1 MTHGREDDAASFAG
15 VPVGGDQSRMTGGIT
30 ARPAEMRLTER
41 AADYLASGPADAV
54 ALIGHI
60 CQLPNP
66 PRVVAEH
73 MATALFTGRTQF
85 VRAPTGEWSLAKSV
99 SADAPV
105 SQGQEG
111 SVYMSVSTTASFS
124 GPAADAGTSR
134 PVRLPVIDPLTPPRG
149 YTTRRSARARPADA
163 SERALDD
170 LSLTPC
176 DAADLLASLSYV
188 VVDVETTGSRP
199 WAGDRVTEI
208 AAVVVRDGEVRE
220 VFETLVNPQRPI
232 PPMITAL
239 TNISWAMVK
248 DAPVFR
254 DVCARVLAAMEGNVF
269 VAHNA
274 AFDWRF
280 VTAEVSRAM
289 GHELAGRQLCTVR
302 LARKL
307 LPHLRSRSLDHVA
320 AYYGVNITAR
330 HRAAGDAIATAHVL
344 LRLLRD
350 ARDRGCESWPALEQ
364 LIRRRKAR
372 PRRSRPSAMPRPV
385 DRDCGS

>member
-1 MTHGREDDAASFAG
+1 M
-15 VPVGGDQSRMTGGIT
+15 GIT

-41 AADYLASGPADAV
+41 AADYLAAGPADVV

-73 MATALFTGRTQF
+73 MATALFAGRTEFLRTAEGQ
-85 VRAPTGEWSLAKSV
+85 WSLAAAPATPARPEPPAIEPGQPAV
-99 SADAPV
+99 SLAPPPP
-105 SQGQEG
+105 S
-111 SVYMSVSTTASFS
+111 A
-124 GPAADAGTSR
+124 R
-134 PVRLPVIDPLTPPRG
+134 PVRIPIIDPLAPPRG
-149 YTTRRSARARPADA
+149 YHPPPSARPGAPHPAVDSA
-163 SERALDD
+163 SVVPAGLDLLD
-170 LSLTPC
+170 VQPC

-188 VVDVETTGSRP
+188 VVDVETTGARP
-199 WAGDRVTEI
+199 WSGDRVTEI
-208 AAVVVRDGEVRE
+208 AAVVVRNGEISE

-248 DAPVFR
+248 DAPLFR
-254 DVCARVLAAMEGNVF
+254 DVCDRVLAVMSGNVF

-280 VTAEVSRAM
+280 VTAEVSRAN
-289 GHELAGRQLCTVR
+289 GQQLAGRQLCTVR

-320 AYYGVNITAR
+320 AYYGVDIAAR
-330 HRAAGDAIATAHVL
+330 HRAAGDAVATAHVL
-344 LRLLRD
+344 LGLLRD
-350 ARDRGCESWPALEQ
+350 ARDRGCESWPALEA
-364 LIRRRKAR
+364 LIAKRKAR
-372 PRRSRPSAMPRPV
+372 GRRTRPSALPRSV
-385 DRDCGS
+385 DRDCGA